1 MLTIEQINTQS
12 NTQVRRFID
21 LPYRLYAN
29 CPQWVPPLFADIE
42 LCLNRQV
49 HPIYAHSEA
58 DFFIAVR
65 DGRDVGRLAI
75 LTRPYEGSD
84 EAWFHFFECENDVQ
98 AATALFERAFEWARV
113 RGLKNI
119 VGPKGFTMLDNS
131 GLLIEGFEYRQ
142 VMNMTSYNYSYY
154 ANLIERIGFEKKYQ
168 STSYHLNDQAF
179 QLPTWVHDI
188 AEWTRRKEGLDV
200 QSFSTMSELRDWMP
214 SLPKIHRNF
223 FELKTYHGEFSL
235 VTNAFNRIADPQLIK
250 TIVHA
255 EEVVAVIFAFPN
267 LSSALQQMW
276 GRLDPEML
284 NKEKQRTKGIIFHS
298 LGISPRFWKQGLNA
312 LLFSE
317 MEKTARQVGFQ
328 YADALTVFDSTNQMW
343 HDLKVMGFPPSQKH
357 GIYSKFIGH

>member
-1 MLTIEQINTQS
+1 MLTIEKINTES
-12 NTQVRRFID
+12 NTQVRRFVE

-42 LCLNRQV
+42 LCLNRQA

-75 LTRPYEGSD
+75 FTPPYEGSD
-84 EAWFHFFECENDVQ
+84 EALFHFFECEDDAQ
-98 AATALFERAFEWARV
+98 AATALFERAFEWARA
-113 RGLKNI
+113 RRLKNI

-131 GLLIEGFEYRQ
+131 GVLIEGFEYRQ

-154 ANLIERIGFEKKYQ
+154 ANLIEGIGFEKKYQ
-168 STSYHLNDQAF
+168 STCYHLNDEAF
-179 QLPTWVHDI
+179 QLPTWVHHL
-188 AEWTRRKEGLDV
+188 AEWTQQKEGLHV
-200 QSFSTMSELRDWMP
+200 QGFSTMSELRDWMS
-214 SLPKIHRNF
+214 SLPKITRQLLGIHA
-223 FELKTYHGEFSL
+223 YHGEFSL
-235 VTNAFNRIADPQLIK
+235 VTNAFNRIADPRLIK
-250 TIVHA
+250 TIVQA

-284 NKEKQRTKGIIFHS
+284 NKEKQRTKGIVFYS
-298 LGISPRFWKQGLNA
+298 LGTSRRFRKQGLNA

-317 MEKTARQVGFQ
+317 MDKIARQVGIQ
-328 YADALTVFDSTNQMW
+328 YADALTVFDSTDQMW
-343 HDLKVMGFPPSQKH
+343 RDLKVIGFPPSQKH
-357 GIYSKFIGH
+357 RIYEKFIG